1 MLNNIFDLIKF
12 NLLNNLLNNRK
23 LEQYI
28 SLSNIFMVSLIY
40 FMFIYYNTF
49 YNFYKQQKY
58 SHIIIEGSRSIN
70 YSRSFCRYDNLFS
83 TRFRAIWHYIQKNMK
98 QLNIKSIKEITNET
112 AKYNDYG
119 DYLDNENKESDIFY
133 INQTNSFKIS
143 DNIYCKVDFNN
154 SHIEDSNN
162 NNSNKN
168 NNIVQENI
176 TLDIFSNYLTVYEL
190 NSFIDNLVI
199 DFEKFQNKSRKD
211 KLFIY
216 TLSNSGMSSDH
227 FNDRNR
233 EKNINWDELEFKSN
247 KTFDK
252 LFFNGKQD
260 FINKINFFINNEDYY
275 NKYGI
280 PYTLGISLEGHPGTG
295 KTSIIKCLANYLN
308 RHLVVIN
315 LNKIKTCDELNKIF
329 YENTYSYD
337 NVKNSIN
344 FKEKIYV
351 FEDIDC
357 CMKIVKQR
365 KTKKKKEQICKNKNK
380 SNNSESNEK
389 LDLNS
394 ESNSESNLESNLESN
409 SESNLELNS
418 DSDSNSDSELNSN
431 KSNIKYKK
439 RMNRRH
445 MFEKLLFK
453 ESQKDDKLTLGY
465 ILNLFDGIKECP
477 GRIIIITSNFMDKI
491 DYALKRP
498 GRIDINIKMDYIDS
512 TSLNQ
517 FYEFYYN
524 KSMNENLM
532 DKYSNIYNYKLTP
545 ANLTNIFINT
555 EENLFEIKLDYYLKT
570 L

>member
-12 NLLNNLLNNRK
+12 NLLNNFLNNKK
-23 LEQYI
+23 LEQY
-28 SLSNIFMVSLIY
+28 LTFNNIFIISSIY
-40 FMFIYYNTF
+40 FLFIYYSTIL
-49 YNFYKQQKY
+49 NFYKQQNY
-58 SHIIIEGSRSIN
+58 SHVIIEGSRSIN

-83 TRFRAIWHYIQKNMK
+83 TRFRAIWYFIQKNMK
-98 QLNIKSIKEITNET
+98 NLDIKSIKEIPNET

-119 DYLDNENKESDIFY
+119 DYLDNPNKESDIFY
-133 INQTNSFKIS
+133 INQTNSFKLS
-143 DNIYCKVDFNN
+143 NNVYCKVDFSN
-154 SHIEDSNN
+154 SNIEDS
-162 NNSNKN
+162 SNKN

-176 TLDIFSNYLTVYEL
+176 ILNIFSNTLTVYEL
-190 NSFIDNLVI
+190 NAFIDTLVV

-216 TLSNSGMSSDH
+216 TLANSGMSDYY
-227 FNDRNR
+227 NDRNR

-260 FINKINFFINNEDYY
+260 FMNKIDFFVNNEDYY

-337 NVKNSIN
+337 NLKNSIN
-344 FKEKIYV
+344 FKKKIYV

-365 KTKKKKEQICKNKNK
+365 KMKKSNKKNKNEDNNSKLNSKLESESGTESELK
-380 SNNSESNEK
+380 SKSELESESESESESKSESESN
-389 LDLNS
+389 
-394 ESNSESNLESNLESN
+394 
-409 SESNLELNS
+409 
-418 DSDSNSDSELNSN
+418 
-431 KSNIKYKK
+431 KSSKKYKDYKK
-439 RMNRRH
+439 RLNRRQL
-445 MFEKLLFK
+445 FEKTLFK
-453 ESQKDDKLTLGY
+453 ECQKDDKLTLGH
-465 ILNLFDGIKECP
+465 ILNLIDGIKECP

-498 GRIDINIKMDYIDS
+498 GRIDVNIKMDYIDLI
-512 TSLNQ
+512 SLNQ
-517 FYEFYYN
+517 FYEFYYDN
-524 KSMNENLM
+524 HM
-532 DKYSNIYNYKLTP
+532 DKNLIDKYLNIYNYKLTP

-555 EENLFEIKLDYYLKT
+555 EINSFEEKLDLYLKT